1 LTIKRGN
8 SVTFALKTTTNKS
21 KQKTFSFPEQGIPAD
36 ILTSLYNFRLG
47 MYGKRLTDAP
57 LVISTLSRGGHS
69 DVILELDTPSGEP
82 TQKIFSACTPLIRET
97 MDADIFDT
105 SGGFLYAFLDSQGR
119 PFKGMIENVLGLG
132 DVRGYLRKTQLL
144 SLSP

>member
-1 LTIKRGN
+1 
-8 SVTFALKTTTNKS
+8 
-21 KQKTFSFPEQGIPAD
+21 
-36 ILTSLYNFRLG
+36 

-57 LVISTLSRGGHS
+57 LVISTLSQGSHS

-82 TQKIFSACTPLIRET
+82 TQKNFSACTPLIRET

-105 SGGFLYAFLDSQGR
+105 SGGFLYACLDSQGR